1 MKAVFHFLNAF
12 HRSKIQFHIL
22 ERCSRASQA
31 LATFVKKTRNRQFRN
46 QIKKVFI
53 FISVCIKVLNVF
65 NYNFIRVHS
74 ERSFNHKEVAI
85 QSLITQ
91 DYVQNKF
98 SIRYYFSSKSK
109 FSLVATFYI
118 TKRDSRTKNS
128 PIQLSCYRFVN
139 VLFLPNNADFLRKKM
154 LKLVKFSGAWY

>member
-1 MKAVFHFLNAF
+1 MKAVFPFLNAF
-12 HRSKIQFHIL
+12 HRSKIQLHIL

-154 LKLVKFSGAWY
+154 LKLV

>member
-1 MKAVFHFLNAF
+1 MKAVFPFLNAF

-53 FISVCIKVLNVF
+53 FISVCIKVLNLF
-65 NYNFIRVHS
+65 NYNFIRLHS
-74 ERSFNHKEVAI
+74 ERSFNHEEVAI
-85 QSLITQ
+85 QSFITQ
-91 DYVQNKF
+91 GYVQNKF
-98 SIRYYFSSKSK
+98 AIRFHFSPISI

-118 TKRDSRTKNS
+118 TKRESRTKNS

-139 VLFLPNNADFLRKKM
+139 VLFLPNNADLLRKKM

>member
-1 MKAVFHFLNAF
+1 MKAVFPFLNAF

>member
-1 MKAVFHFLNAF
+1 MKAVFPFLNAF
-12 HRSKIQFHIL
+12 HRSQIQFHIL
-22 ERCSRASQA
+22 EHFSRTSQA
-31 LATFVKKTRNRQFRN
+31 LATFVKKTRNWQFRK